1 MPPFFYIR
9 HNIYMKDYSNYISI
23 IGAGIGG
30 LALGNILKKN
40 DIPCVIFEKSEKI
53 SEYGAGISIS
63 PNGLKVLEKLDL
75 DERFKEVSA
84 QPGYAVFHSNNEIIT
99 EISTNVV
106 TSLRKNLHN
115 ILLENYLA
123 LDGEILFN
131 HELVDLDLTDKNIY
145 FSNNIKSNVNHIAAC
160 DGIRSICQKK
170 LSTSNSKPE
179 YSGYS
184 VWRTIMPSHQKKINF
199 HLGSNFHVV
208 SYPVDQNKISLIAA
222 IKDKNKFNESW
233 KEKGSLEDLFS
244 TIPSSII
251 DMYPTIKDSNEIYKW
266 GVYIRPKIESLYNNN
281 ITFIGDSAHP
291 IVPFLGQGGCLALED
306 AYIFGNL
313 LNKYKNNFNKAQNK
327 YQQVRIKRIKSINNQ
342 SLNQAKLN
350 HLSNPLLIFIRNM
363 LMKYTNIILSRTKNI
378 WSYDIS
384 KIIDV

>member
-1 MPPFFYIR
+1 
-9 HNIYMKDYSNYISI
+9 
-23 IGAGIGG
+23 
-30 LALGNILKKN
+30 
-40 DIPCVIFEKSEKI
+40 
-53 SEYGAGISIS
+53 
-63 PNGLKVLEKLDL
+63 
-75 DERFKEVSA
+75 
-84 QPGYAVFHSNNEIIT
+84 
-99 EISTNVV
+99 
-106 TSLRKNLHN
+106 
-115 ILLENYLA
+115 
-123 LDGEILFN
+123 
-131 HELVDLDLTDKNIY
+131 
-145 FSNNIKSNVNHIAAC
+145 
-160 DGIRSICQKK
+160 
-170 LSTSNSKPE
+170 
-179 YSGYS
+179 
-184 VWRTIMPSHQKKINF
+184 MPSHQKKINF

-222 IKDKNKFNESW
+222 IKGKNKFNESW

-350 HLSNPLLIFIRNM
+350 HLSNPLLIFVRNM
-363 LMKYTNIILSRTKNI
+363 LMKYTNVIFNRTKNI

-384 KIIDV
+384 KIIDL